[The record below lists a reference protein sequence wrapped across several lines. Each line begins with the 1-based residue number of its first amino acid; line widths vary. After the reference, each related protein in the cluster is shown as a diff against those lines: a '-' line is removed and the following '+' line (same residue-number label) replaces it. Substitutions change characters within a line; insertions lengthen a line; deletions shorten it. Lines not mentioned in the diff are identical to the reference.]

1 MIYFLTSLKM
11 SSLEL
16 YIKLLMFIDKEVEIR
31 MNSGQIKDVTYAA
44 YGIKISNKDAE
55 VIQEAL
61 GISVPSSRAIKI
73 RKMTSK
79 QRAGY
84 NACKEAAT
92 EDAPKT
98 KNDKLYQN
106 AKEPIFYGLP
116 HTKQYP
122 MPDAAHVKSAIRFF
136 NYVSKED
143 EEELARNINKMIRKY
158 KLTVNVGDAN
168 RFKKYYKSSEES
180 VMTSY
185 HPIVPYSSAIQKPN
199 E

>member
-1 MIYFLTSLKM
+1 
-11 SSLEL
+11 
-16 YIKLLMFIDKEVEIR
+16 MFIDKEVEIR

-92 EDAPKT
+92 EDEPKT
-98 KNDKLYQN
+98 KNDELYQN
-106 AKEPIFYGLP
+106 AEEPIFYGLP

-122 MPDAAHVKSAIRFF
+122 MPDAKHVKSAIKFF

-158 KLTVNVGDAN
+158 KLIVNVGDTN

-185 HPIVPYSSAIQKPN
+185 HPIVPYSSAIRKPN